1 MKRIL
6 IVMLS
11 LYNGGAERSLVN
23 LLNEFDCP
31 EFQIDLLLF
40 RKEGMHLPQVP
51 ASVRLLDASKTLGAL
66 YERRPNGKRLSSYPA
81 YFVKIIASLISRL
94 AEPKNKRN
102 ADAFRWKHF
111 YRRVVEELP
120 TPYDVAVSFDSG
132 EMLYYIV
139 DKVHAKRK
147 ITWVHTNYRE
157 YQLPTRYDR
166 PYFAKLDQVVT
177 ISPKCKTALEEVFPE
192 FIGKFLWLP
201 NLISSRKIEH
211 LSLAYKP
218 EEFAA
223 CPGANILSVA
233 RLSFE
238 KGIDIAVE
246 AAAELKK
253 RGIPFCWFIVGE
265 GPEGVRLSQQIHSL
279 GLEDDVVLLG
289 TRENPYP
296 YIRGCD
302 VLVQPSR
309 VEGKSLVTD
318 EARILHKPIV
328 CANYESAPDQ
338 IEHEVTGLIVPTTGE
353 GISAGIVRLL
363 EDDALREEIIANL
376 KAKEQG
382 NAEEIRRYYALFEGV
397 TACTQG

>member
-23 LLNEFDCP
+23 FLNEFDSP
-31 EFQIDLLLF
+31 EYQIELLLF
-40 RKEGMHLPQVP
+40 RKEGMYLPQVP
-51 ASVRLLDASKTLGAL
+51 DTVRLLDASRTLGAL
-66 YERRPNGKRLSSYPA
+66 YERRPDGRRLSNYPA
-81 YFVKIIASLISRL
+81 YFVKIFASLIARL
-94 AEPKNKRN
+94 AEPKNKRD

-111 YRRVVEELP
+111 YRRVVETLT

-132 EMLYYIV
+132 EMMYYVV
-139 DKVHAKRK
+139 DKVQAKRK

-157 YQLPTRYDR
+157 YQLPERYDR
-166 PYFAKLDQVVT
+166 AYFAKLDHILT
-177 ISPKCKTALEEVFPE
+177 ISPKCKTALDEVFPE
-192 FIGKFLWLP
+192 DADKILWLP
-201 NLISSRKIEH
+201 NLISSRKIES
-211 LSLAYKP
+211 LSLAFEP
-218 EEFAA
+218 RDLAS
-223 CPGANILSVA
+223 CQGAKILSVA

-253 RGIPFCWFIVGE
+253 RGVPFRWFVIGD
-265 GPEGVRLSQQIHSL
+265 GPEGSNLRQQIRSL
-279 GLEDDVVLLG
+279 GLEGDVILLG

-296 YIRGCD
+296 YMLACD

-338 IEHEVTGLIVPTTGE
+338 IEHEVTGIIVPTTGE
-353 GISAGIVRLL
+353 GICAGVFRML
-363 EDDALREEIIANL
+363 EDGALKERIVSNL

-382 NAEEIRRYYALFEGV
+382 NSEEIRQYYTLFEGIV
-397 TACTQG
+397 SCAQR

>member
-40 RKEGMHLPQVP
+40 RKEGMYLPQVP

-66 YERRPNGKRLSSYPA
+66 YERRPDGKRLSSYPA
-81 YFVKIIASLISRL
+81 YFVKVVASLIARL
-94 AEPKNKRN
+94 AEPKYKRN

-111 YRRVVEELP
+111 YR
-120 TPYDVAVSFDSG
+120 
-132 EMLYYIV
+132 
-139 DKVHAKRK
+139 
-147 ITWVHTNYRE
+147 
-157 YQLPTRYDR
+157 
-166 PYFAKLDQVVT
+166 PYFAWLDQVVT

-192 FIGKFLWLP
+192 FTGKFLWLP

-211 LSLAYKP
+211 LSLAYEP

-223 CPGANILSVA
+223 CPGAKLLSVA

-253 RGIPFCWFIVGE
+253 RGIAFCWFIVGE
-265 GPEGVRLSQQIHSL
+265 GPEGARLGQQIHSL

-397 TACTQG
+397 DACTQG